1 MNIDVTALKAVERE
15 KGIPADTVIEAIET
29 ALVTAYRHADGAAKH
44 VRVHVDRKSGEME
57 EYATGLFA
65 ATDLA
70 ISPVGTVYVSELFGG
85 QISKIVD
92 GEPVTVA
99 EVPLPAAVE
108 WHRGMLY
115 AAIDVFPGEQ
125 GPDGKVVTI
134 QP

>member
-1 MNIDVTALKAVERE
+1 MLYVSTLAGGPEDPSL
-15 KGIPADTVIEAIET
+15 
-29 ALVTAYRHADGAAKH
+29 GARSK
-44 VRVHVDRKSGEME
+44 VFTVDRKSGEME